1 MAIDSTA
8 ALLGAIA
15 APFGARYLVA
25 WTVELRL
32 RGILYGANLEPRRR
46 RSDYPPPNEPIRT
59 VLVFLLVSAVGWP
72 IATIVATLFAPA
84 TLAAAFFVSAIVS
97 IGYALLRIRADDRRT
112 REVLAARLA
121 SRTSAD
127 IAAR

>member
-1 MAIDSTA
+1 MAIDPTS

-15 APFGARYLVA
+15 APFAARYLVA

-46 RSDYPPPNEPIRT
+46 RTDYAPPNDPIRT
-59 VLVFLLVSAVGWP
+59 VIVFLLVCGVGWP
-72 IATIVATLFAPA
+72 IATIVATPFSPA
-84 TLAAAFFVSAIVS
+84 TLIAAFFVSAIVS

-112 REVLAARLA
+112 RQVLAGRLA
-121 SRTSAD
+121 SRPSGD